1 MSKRISEKPRLMYKR
16 DIRKIEE
23 NAAAEVLILVTAY
36 LMDEF
41 EYDEDKIIELWN
53 GVTRYSD
60 AINKEKLIT
69 INQVCEIIEKNT
81 GLKLGRWK

>member
-1 MSKRISEKPRLMYKR
+1 MSEKPRLMYKR

-41 EYDEDKIIELWN
+41 EYDDDKIIELWN
-53 GVTRYSD
+53 CVTRYSD